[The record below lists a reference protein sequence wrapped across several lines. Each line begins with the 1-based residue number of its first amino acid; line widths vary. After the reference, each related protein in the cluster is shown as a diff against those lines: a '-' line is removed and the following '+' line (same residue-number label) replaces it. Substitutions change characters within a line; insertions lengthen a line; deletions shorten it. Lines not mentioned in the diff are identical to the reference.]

1 MYYEHFFQNSE
12 HNIILYCLNLSADII
27 WGSIKSILHTVGS
40 HWYICYLIFGPNL
53 AATPVSVDPRHEP
66 HREND
71 VIQSVMS
78 LTLLQMIH
86 ANGYRRHIAYSLRDF

>member
-1 MYYEHFFQNSE
+1 MGINQVNTAYRGVALVHLLLD
-12 HNIILYCLNLSADII
+12 ILP
-27 WGSIKSILHTVGS
+27 KSV
-40 HWYICYLIFGPNL
+40 

-78 LTLLQMIH
+78 LALLQMIH
-86 ANGYRRHIAYSLRDF
+86 ANGYRRHIAYSLRDL